1 MATAYEVRAGKDG
14 ELAVYL
20 LGWNVRVAT
29 FEPGVTEADKVQIAS
44 LLRNGWGRS
53 AQETEIERLRTR
65 ERNSCLENDMEH
77 FNKLTPGE
85 AERLALLAEECGEVI
100 QAIGKVLR
108 HGYESTHPDG
118 GPTNREALEREC
130 GDVYHAI
137 WRAIGAGD
145 IDGNGMSQRA
155 DDKARS
161 VGRYLHHQGHND

>member
-1 MATAYEVRAGKDG
+1 
-14 ELAVYL
+14 
-20 LGWNVRVAT
+20 
-29 FEPGVTEADKVQIAS
+29 
-44 LLRNGWGRS
+44 
-53 AQETEIERLRTR
+53 
-65 ERNSCLENDMEH
+65 MEH
-77 FNKLTPGE
+77 FNKLTPAE

-108 HGYESTHPDG
+108 HGYESAHPDG
-118 GPTNREALEREC
+118 GPTNRKALEREC

-161 VGRYLHHQGHND
+161 VGCFLHHQGQNS